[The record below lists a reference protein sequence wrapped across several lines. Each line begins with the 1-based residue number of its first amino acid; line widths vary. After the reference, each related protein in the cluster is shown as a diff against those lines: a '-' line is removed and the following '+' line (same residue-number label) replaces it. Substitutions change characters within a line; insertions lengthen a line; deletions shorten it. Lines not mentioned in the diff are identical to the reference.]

1 MKESREKQ
9 SEPLLYE
16 KVAAR
21 IERMIERGVLRPGE
35 KAPSVRA
42 VSRQQR
48 VSLSTAFQAFYQ
60 LEIKGLLE
68 ARPRSGF
75 YVRAAERKL
84 APPVAKSEPAPVANA
99 VKIYDLV
106 AEIVGNSRRPDVVPL
121 GAAAID
127 DELLPAAKLQKFL
140 CRAVRDSP
148 TQAIR
153 YDFSGGLID
162 LRRAIARRAAS
173 DWNANL
179 APEDITI
186 TAGCSESLTLALR
199 AVATRGGDVVAVES
213 PAYFGILQTIESL
226 GLKALEIAT
235 ASDTG
240 ICLDALEQALE
251 HEKIAA
257 AVIVTN
263 FSNPLGNAMPEE
275 KKRRLAEMLAR
286 REVPLIEDDIYG
298 ELHFG
303 TERPKPAKTF
313 DESGLILL
321 CSSFSKTLA
330 PGYRVGWI
338 AAGRFHEQVARLK
351 QMSSN
356 GTSLPPQMAIA
367 AFLQSG
373 NYDKHL
379 RQLRAGLFK
388 QVQLASKAV
397 TEYFP
402 EGCRISR
409 PQGGFVLWVE
419 LPETVDSLAL
429 YRRAAEEKIGIVPGI
444 VFSAQNKYRNFI
456 RLSCGVRFDSRIE
469 SAIRRLG
476 QIIGD
481 Q

>member
-1 MKESREKQ
+1 MNESREEA

-35 KAPSVRA
+35 KAPSVRT

-75 YVRAAERKL
+75 YVRYPSQKL
-84 APPVAKSEPAPVANA
+84 SPAVAKSEPAPVARA
-99 VKIYDLV
+99 VKVDDLV

-121 GAAAID
+121 GAAAVA
-127 DELLPAAKLQKFL
+127 DELLPAVKLQKFL
-140 CRAVRDSP
+140 CRAVRENP
-148 TQAIR
+148 TQAVK
-153 YDFSGGLID
+153 YDFSGGFVD
-162 LRRAIARRAAS
+162 LRRAIARRTAS
-173 DWNANL
+173 DWDANL

-199 AVATRGGDVVAVES
+199 ATTRAGETVAVES

-235 ASDTG
+235 DSNTG
-240 ICLDALEQALE
+240 VCLDALEQALE
-251 HEKIAA
+251 IEKIAA
-257 AVIVTN
+257 VVMVTN
-263 FSNPLGNAMPEE
+263 FSNPLGGAIPDE
-275 KKRRLAEMLAR
+275 KKRNLVEMLSR
-286 REVPLIEDDIYG
+286 REIPLIEDDIYG
-298 ELHFG
+298 DLHFG
-303 TERPKPAKTF
+303 TTRPRPAKTF
-313 DESGLILL
+313 DESGLVLL

-338 AAGRFHEQVARLK
+338 AAGRFSERAARLK
-351 QMSSN
+351 QMSSI

-379 RQLRAGLFK
+379 RQLRTALFK
-388 QVQLASKAV
+388 QVQLTSRAV

-402 EGCRISR
+402 AGCRISR

-419 LPETVDSLAL
+419 LPEAVDSLAL
-429 YRRAAEEKIGIVPGI
+429 YRRTLPEKIGIVPGI

-456 RLSCGVRFDSRIE
+456 RLSCGGRFDDKTE
-469 SAIRRLG
+469 AAIRRLG
-476 QIIGD
+476 QLIGN
-481 Q
+481 

>member
-1 MKESREKQ
+1 MNDSKEKQ

-16 KVAAR
+16 KIAAR

-35 KAPSVRA
+35 KVPSVRT

-48 VSLSTAFQAFYQ
+48 ISISTAFQAFYQ

-75 YVRAAERKL
+75 YVRVPPQKL
-84 APPVAKSEPAPVANA
+84 SPPVAKSKPAHVASA
-99 VKIYDLV
+99 VKIDDLV
-106 AEIVGNSRRPDVVPL
+106 AEIIGNSRQPDVVPL
-121 GAAAID
+121 GAASID

-140 CRAVRDSP
+140 CRAVRESP
-148 TQAIR
+148 TQAVK

-173 DWNANL
+173 DWDASL

-199 AVATRGGDVVAVES
+199 ATTRAGDVVAVES

-240 ICLDALEQALE
+240 ICLDELEQALE
-251 HEKIAA
+251 TEKIAA

-263 FSNPLGNAMPEE
+263 FSNPLGNLMPEE
-275 KKRRLAEMLAR
+275 KKRRLAQMLAC
-286 REVPLIEDDIYG
+286 REIPLIEDDIYG
-298 ELHFG
+298 DLHFG
-303 TERPKPAKTF
+303 TTRPKTAKTF
-313 DESGLILL
+313 DENGLVLL

-338 AAGRFHEQVARLK
+338 AAGRYHKQVSRLK

-356 GTSLPPQMAIA
+356 GTSLPPQMGIA

-379 RQLRAGLFK
+379 RQLRTALSK
-388 QVQLASKAV
+388 QVQLTSKAV

-402 EGCRISR
+402 AGCRISR

-419 LPETVDSLAL
+419 LPESVDSLAL
-429 YRRAAEEKIGIVPGI
+429 YRRAMEEKIGIVPGI

-456 RLSCGVRFDSRIE
+456 RLSCGVRFDSKIE
-469 SAIRRLG
+469 AAIRRLG
-476 QIIGD
+476 QLVRA
-481 Q
+481 